1 LDTLVIYLAS
11 VVTSGLSRFS
21 EFGPR
26 TVLMPVFAPIF
37 PLSTARAS
45 GQVRAR

>member
-1 LDTLVIYLAS
+1 LDTLVIRLAS
-11 VVTSGLSRFS
+11 VVASGLSRFS
-21 EFGPR
+21 GFGLG
-26 TVLMPVFAPIF
+26 TVPMPVLAPIF